1 MLFELKVKSAVNPDS
16 KTDYALVN
24 FYEQAKKTKTGT
36 YINNIPDYLLKNLKN
51 KETESVK
58 YYPDKGKKR
67 VHLVYKIDQNKITQ
81 DFFRDTL
88 AGMIQD
94 FEKENVSKLYLDL
107 NLVNNYKIFNSIEYL
122 LQSAIEGIFLGNYSF
137 NKYKKEKKKKKLE
150 VIVLYQN
157 QNLIKK
163 IISEA
168 ARLIEAVIFT
178 KDLVNEPAISLTPK
192 SFFQRTKNELN
203 KEGIKV
209 TALTKAEMQKKKMNS
224 ILAVGNGSENSP
236 YLIKIHY
243 KPKQKPK
250 QKIAL
255 VGKGVTYDTGGYSI
269 KPTNGMYEMK
279 ADMAGAAAVV
289 GTILAAAKSNLP
301 IELLGFI
308 PAVENMIS
316 GKAYRPG
323 DIIKSYSGK
332 TIDVKDTDAEGRIV
346 LADALTYACESKPGQ
361 MIDFAT
367 LTGAVAVAL
376 GVYRAG
382 MFTNV
387 QELSDK
393 LIESGEKTY
402 ELLWQLPFG
411 KEYEKLIKSDL
422 ADVSNLGPRWG
433 GAITAGKFLEHFV
446 DEKIPW
452 VHIDLAGP
460 ALSHDLNNYSK
471 KYNTGFGVRLMYDY
485 LKNL

>member
-1 MLFELKVKSAVNPDS
+1 M
-16 KTDYALVN
+16 
-24 FYEQAKKTKTGT
+24 
-36 YINNIPDYLLKNLKN
+36 INNIPSYLLKNLED
-51 KETESVK
+51 KETDSIK
-58 YYPDKGKKR
+58 YYPDKGKIL
-67 VHLVYKIDQNKITQ
+67 VHFVYKIDKEKITQ
-81 DFFRDTL
+81 DYFRDEL
-88 AGMIQD
+88 AGAIQA
-94 FEKENVSKLYLDL
+94 FEKENVSRLYVDL
-107 NLVNNYKIFNSIEYL
+107 NLDNEYKIFNSIEYM
-122 LQSAIEGIFLGNYSF
+122 LQSAVEGIFLGNYSF
-137 NKYKKEKKKKKLE
+137 DKYKNEKKRKKLE
-150 VIVLYQN
+150 VIVLHQN
-157 QNLIKK
+157 QNLMRK
-163 IISEA
+163 IISESA
-168 ARLIEAVIFT
+168 HLIDAVVFA

-192 SFFQRTKNELN
+192 SFFQRIKNKLN
-203 KEGIKV
+203 IAEIKV
-209 TALTKAEMQKKKMNS
+209 TALTKAEMQKIKMNA
-224 ILAVGNGSENSP
+224 ILAVGNGSENPP
-236 YLIKIHY
+236 YLIKLHY

-250 QKIAL
+250 KKIAL

-279 ADMAGAAAVV
+279 ADMAGAATVV

-301 IELLGFI
+301 IELLGYI

-323 DIIKSYSGK
+323 DIIRSYSGK

-346 LADALTYACESKPGQ
+346 LADALTYACEAKPEQ
-361 MIDFAT
+361 IIDFAT

-382 MFTNV
+382 VFTNV

-393 LIESGEKTY
+393 LIDSGEKTY

-446 DEKIPW
+446 DKKIPW

-460 ALSHDLNNYSK
+460 ALSHDLNSYSK

-485 LKNL
+485 LKNF

>member
-1 MLFELKVKSAVNPDS
+1 MLFELKVKSTINTDS
-16 KTDYALVN
+16 KTDYGLVN
-24 FYEQAKKTKTGT
+24 FYEPDEKKKNRADL
-36 YINNIPDYLLKNLKN
+36 YNIPNYLFNNLEN
-51 KETESVK
+51 QETEAIK
-58 YYPDKGKKR
+58 YYPNKGKNR
-67 VHLVYKIDQNKITQ
+67 VYFVYKIDQKKITR
-81 DFFRDTL
+81 DYFRDAL

-94 FEKENVSKLYLDL
+94 FEKENVSKLYVDL
-107 NLVNNYKIFNSIEYL
+107 NLVNDYKIFDSMEYL

-137 NKYKKEKKKKKLE
+137 NKYKKEKKQKKLDL
-150 VIVLYQN
+150 IVLHKN

-163 IISEA
+163 IISET
-168 ARLIEAVIFT
+168 ARLIDAVIFT

-192 SFFQRTKNELN
+192 SFFQRTRNELI
-203 KEGIKV
+203 KAGIKV
-209 TALTKAEMQKKKMNS
+209 TALTKADMQKKKMNA
-224 ILAVGNGSENSP
+224 ILAVGNGSENPP

-243 KPKQKPK
+243 RPKQKPK
-250 QKIAL
+250 KKIAL

-346 LADALTYACESKPGQ
+346 LSDALTYACESKPEQ
-361 MIDFAT
+361 IIDFAT

-382 MFTNV
+382 VFTNF

-393 LIESGEKTY
+393 LIDSGEKTY